1 MTPVESEFSRTVR
14 VDKIPMSGLR
24 LELKAKPAELAALA
38 KRFDIR
44 SIDELTATV
53 TLKAMAGGALIRVDG
68 HLSAQVVQTCVV
80 TLDPVPQT
88 VDEDF
93 SLTFGGAEPDVVG
106 GEIELS
112 LDDEDPPDPI
122 IDGTIDVGEA
132 VAEHLALA
140 LDPFP
145 RKPGISFDGGD
156 DDDVSDSGEE
166 EKKPSPFAVLAQLRK
181 NKG

>member
-1 MTPVESEFSRTVR
+1 VTLLEPEFSRTVR
-14 VDKIPMSGLR
+14 VDQIPVSGIR
-24 LELKAKPAELAALA
+24 LELKAKPTELAALA
-38 KRFDIR
+38 KRFAIQ
-44 SIDELTATV
+44 SIDDLTANV
-53 TLKAMAGGALIRVDG
+53 TLKAMAGGSLIRMDG
-68 HLSAQVVQTCVV
+68 HLNAQVVQTCVV
-80 TLDPVPQT
+80 TLDPVSQT

-93 SLTFGGAEPDVVG
+93 SLTFGGAADDIAG

-122 IDGTIDVGEA
+122 IDGTIDVGEV

-156 DDDVSDSGEE
+156 GNDVEA
-166 EKKPSPFAVLAQLRK
+166 EKKTSPFAVLAQLRK